1 MILLNSWTQ
10 TLMSDKQQ
18 APLPLLSSQQNC
30 LSSSPLSVIHQSNA
44 KLWQSPDLWCPANA
58 VDQPWGNIIL
68 KEPLDLKGG
77 SHKLEET

>member
-10 TLMSDKQQ
+10 TLMSDKLQ
-18 APLPLLSSQQNC
+18 ASLPLLSSQQNC
-30 LSSSPLSVIHQSNA
+30 LSSSPLSVIHQSNV
-44 KLWQSPDLWCPANA
+44 KLWQSPDLWCPANP

-68 KEPLDLKGG
+68 KESLDLKGG